1 MKRIRFLA
9 VLMLASFSAF
19 SLYAETI
26 TLKWGDNNTLDITD
40 LNADLM
46 KIISDHKSE
55 IESALESQNVSQED
69 AASAR
74 DKAASAYNNYV
85 KGSGLS
91 TLTPYT
97 TTVKGLNDF
106 SDVLADVIPNSQ
118 IQQNVW
124 ANAWIGNILPVP
136 NFGFGINSGFTKLDL
151 SPIVSVAEALG
162 MSDGDGIPN
171 TLVWPTITADFRVGG
186 FLLPFDVGFTAM
198 SLDSNMVKPIGK
210 AIDPANFDFFMVGGD
225 VRYAILEG
233 GILRPKLSV
242 GLGAYYSKGNFGVEQ
257 DGSSAELDFETTSIV
272 LSTQASIKLL
282 CFVPFV
288 GGRVMFSESSVDWKV
303 HANWASILNSDSQE
317 LANAIKYGFLPSNFS
332 DGVSTSFDEHVRPV
346 LYGGF
351 AIDMSVVDLTFSG
364 SYDIRSQIPS
374 GAVSL
379 RLAMN

>member
-26 TLKWGDNNTLDITD
+26 TLKWGDNTLDITD

-55 IESALESQNVSQED
+55 IESALESQNVSQAD

-74 DKAASAYNNYV
+74 DKAVSAYDTYV

-288 GGRVMFSESSVDWKV
+288 GGRVMFSKSSVDWKV
-303 HANWASILNSDSQE
+303 HANWASILKSDSQE

-351 AIDMSVVDLTFSG
+351 AIDMSIVDLTFSG

>member
-26 TLKWGDNNTLDITD
+26 TLKWGDNTLDITD

-55 IESALESQNVSQED
+55 IESALESQNVSQAD

-74 DKAASAYNNYV
+74 DKAVSAYDTYV

-288 GGRVMFSESSVDWKV
+288 GGRVMFSKSSVDWKV

>member
-26 TLKWGDNNTLDITD
+26 TLKWGDNTLDITD

-55 IESALESQNVSQED
+55 IESALESQNVSQAD

-74 DKAASAYNNYV
+74 DKAVSAYDTYV

-288 GGRVMFSESSVDWKV
+288 GGRVMFSKSSVDWKV

-351 AIDMSVVDLTFSG
+351 AIDMSIVDLTFSG

>member
-26 TLKWGDNNTLDITD
+26 TLKWGDNNTLDITNV
-40 LNADLM
+40 NADLM

-55 IESALESQNVSQED
+55 IESALESQNVSQAD
-69 AASAR
+69 ADSAL
-74 DKAASAYNNYV
+74 DKAVSAYNTYV

-288 GGRVMFSESSVDWKV
+288 GGRVMFSKSSVDWKV